1 MYEQAPR
8 SPDLVELRDIS
19 VKLKTV
25 LGELDFYGLP
35 REYAA
40 PFDLSRLALEY
51 KAVRCNKDKAIVAK
65 LAASLAYRNKSTH

>member
-25 LGELDFYGLP
+25 LGELDFHGLP

-40 PFDLSRLALEY
+40 PLDLGRLTLKY
-51 KAVRCNKDKAIVAK
+51 KAVHRDKNKAIVAK